1 MSLMG
6 WGSDSRP
13 MRNGG
18 WLGSLGIMDSVLV
31 LAHHQSESERS
42 YLEKWPYGSQIWF
55 ESAHLRFTGTRTW
68 ARNYECTVHE
78 AFP

>member
-13 MRNGG
+13 MRNGV

-31 LAHHQSESERS
+31 LAHRQSESEQS
-42 YLEKWPYGSQIWF
+42 YLEKWPSGSQIWF
-55 ESAHLRFTGTRTW
+55 EPATPQIHG
-68 ARNYECTVHE
+68 N
-78 AFP
+78 